1 MLSMPRFVH
10 AASYRV
16 PPHWRRGMYTEGTEG
31 FPVTHVSW
39 YDAQAYAEWVGKR
52 LPTEAEWE
60 KAARG
65 NDGRRYPWGNE
76 FEADRCNWFEAPN
89 GGHLRSSGELS
100 RWYKPLRCMRY
111 GWQCVG
117 VG

>member
-1 MLSMPRFVH
+1 MVEVPAGDFTMGDNAGDSDAAPADIMRLETFWIDKYEVTNAQYPRFVH

-60 KAARG
+60 KAAPR
-65 NDGRRYPWGNE
+65 
-76 FEADRCNWFEAPN
+76 
-89 GGHLRSSGELS
+89 
-100 RWYKPLRCMRY
+100 
-111 GWQCVG
+111 Q
-117 VG
+117 